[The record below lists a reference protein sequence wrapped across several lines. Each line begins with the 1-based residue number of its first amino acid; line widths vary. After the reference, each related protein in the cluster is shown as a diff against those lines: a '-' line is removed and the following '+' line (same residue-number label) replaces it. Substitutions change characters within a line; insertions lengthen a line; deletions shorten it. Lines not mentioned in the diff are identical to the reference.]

1 MWRDL
6 PIDLISRS
14 PIARWAPVPLRLIV
28 GYGFMEHG
36 FAKLARGL
44 DAFPAILQALGV
56 PAPHLMGWLTILV
69 EIFGG
74 LAVLLGALVP
84 LASIPM
90 AAVLLVAI
98 FTVHLPYG
106 FSSIK
111 LQAVTAAGAQFGPPG
126 FETDLLYLACLAALV
141 LGGSGPLAIDGLLA
155 KRREITRPS
164 IADGRDASDMN
175 AGFGSWLLGMS
186 LGASALGGMLG
197 MASGIFIVLA
207 ATTFGSALLYAISG
221 FGFAVL
227 AAPLFLLF
235 LDPARAIQL
244 VIIISTVL
252 SIIVLRG
259 LLPAI
264 APWLLLRLALGSL
277 VGLPLGLVAFRY
289 ADPILVRAAAGA
301 MIFGFAILMA
311 VSRRRSGQP
320 GQGKHWTAFAMSPG
334 LDLAAGAVSGIASAL
349 VGQPGPPVLIY
360 LLLAGAAARTV
371 RATLLAFFALSY
383 GVTLASHAAT
393 IGIPAPTW
401 LAAGILIPFAFL
413 GGLAGR
419 PIGDRLGAE
428 AFAMLAIALLA
439 VAGAYTLGAAAVAFA
454 AA

>member
-1 MWRDL
+1 
-6 PIDLISRS
+6 
-14 PIARWAPVPLRLIV
+14 
-28 GYGFMEHG
+28 
-36 FAKLARGL
+36 
-44 DAFPAILQALGV
+44 
-56 PAPHLMGWLTILV
+56 
-69 EIFGG
+69 
-74 LAVLLGALVP
+74 
-84 LASIPM
+84 
-90 AAVLLVAI
+90 
-98 FTVHLPYG
+98 
-106 FSSIK
+106 
-111 LQAVTAAGAQFGPPG
+111 
-126 FETDLLYLACLAALV
+126 
-141 LGGSGPLAIDGLLA
+141 
-155 KRREITRPS
+155 
-164 IADGRDASDMN
+164 MN

-186 LGASALGGMLG
+186 LGASAMGGMLG

-207 ATTFGSALLYAISG
+207 VTTFGSALLYAISG

-252 SIIVLRG
+252 SIVVLRG

-264 APWLLLRLALGSL
+264 APWLLLRLALASL

-311 VSRRRSGQP
+311 VSRRKSRQP
-320 GQGKHWTAFAMSPG
+320 GGKHWTAFAMSPG
-334 LDLAAGAVSGIASAL
+334 LDLAAGAVSGVAGAL

-393 IGIPAPTW
+393 IGIPTPTW

-419 PIGDRLGAE
+419 PIGDRLGGE

-439 VAGAYTLGAAAVAFA
+439 VAGAYTLGAAALAFA
-454 AA
+454 TA

>member
-1 MWRDL
+1 
-6 PIDLISRS
+6 
-14 PIARWAPVPLRLIV
+14 
-28 GYGFMEHG
+28 
-36 FAKLARGL
+36 
-44 DAFPAILQALGV
+44 
-56 PAPHLMGWLTILV
+56 
-69 EIFGG
+69 
-74 LAVLLGALVP
+74 
-84 LASIPM
+84 
-90 AAVLLVAI
+90 
-98 FTVHLPYG
+98 
-106 FSSIK
+106 
-111 LQAVTAAGAQFGPPG
+111 
-126 FETDLLYLACLAALV
+126 
-141 LGGSGPLAIDGLLA
+141 
-155 KRREITRPS
+155 
-164 IADGRDASDMN
+164 MN
-175 AGFGSWLLGMS
+175 AGFGSWL

-197 MASGIFIVLA
+197 MASSIFIVLA

-235 LDPARAIQL
+235 LNPARAIQL

-252 SIIVLRG
+252 SIVMLRG

-289 ADPILVRAAAGA
+289 ADPILVRVAAGA
-301 MIFGFAILMA
+301 MIFGFAILMG
-311 VSRRRSGQP
+311 VSRFRSGQS
-320 GQGKHWTAFAMSPG
+320 GQGRHWTAFAMSPG

-360 LLLAGAAARTV
+360 LLLAGEAARTV
-371 RATLLAFFALSY
+371 RATLLAFFALTY

-393 IGIPAPTW
+393 IGIPASTW

-428 AFAMLAIALLA
+428 AFAKLAIALLA
-439 VAGAYTLGAAAVAFA
+439 VAGAYTLGAAAAAFA
-454 AA
+454 AP

>member
-1 MWRDL
+1 
-6 PIDLISRS
+6 
-14 PIARWAPVPLRLIV
+14 
-28 GYGFMEHG
+28 
-36 FAKLARGL
+36 
-44 DAFPAILQALGV
+44 
-56 PAPHLMGWLTILV
+56 
-69 EIFGG
+69 
-74 LAVLLGALVP
+74 
-84 LASIPM
+84 
-90 AAVLLVAI
+90 
-98 FTVHLPYG
+98 
-106 FSSIK
+106 
-111 LQAVTAAGAQFGPPG
+111 
-126 FETDLLYLACLAALV
+126 
-141 LGGSGPLAIDGLLA
+141 
-155 KRREITRPS
+155 
-164 IADGRDASDMN
+164 MN
-175 AGFGSWLLGMS
+175 ADFGSWLLGMS

-197 MASGIFIVLA
+197 MAIGIFIVLA

-252 SIIVLRG
+252 SIVVLRG

-264 APWLLLRLALGSL
+264 APWLLLRLALGGL
-277 VGLPLGLVAFRY
+277 IGLPLGLLAFRY

-320 GQGKHWTAFAMSPG
+320 GQGRHWTAFAMSPV
-334 LDLAAGAVSGIASAL
+334 LDFVAGAVSGIASAL

-360 LLLAGAAARTV
+360 LLLAGAEARTV
-371 RATLLAFFALSY
+371 RATLLAFFALTY

-401 LAAGILIPFAFL
+401 LAAGILLPFAFF

-428 AFAMLAIALLA
+428 AFALLAIALLA
-439 VAGAYTLGAAAVAFA
+439 VAGAYTLGAAAVTLASA
-454 AA
+454 

>member
-1 MWRDL
+1 
-6 PIDLISRS
+6 
-14 PIARWAPVPLRLIV
+14 
-28 GYGFMEHG
+28 
-36 FAKLARGL
+36 
-44 DAFPAILQALGV
+44 
-56 PAPHLMGWLTILV
+56 
-69 EIFGG
+69 
-74 LAVLLGALVP
+74 
-84 LASIPM
+84 
-90 AAVLLVAI
+90 
-98 FTVHLPYG
+98 
-106 FSSIK
+106 
-111 LQAVTAAGAQFGPPG
+111 
-126 FETDLLYLACLAALV
+126 
-141 LGGSGPLAIDGLLA
+141 
-155 KRREITRPS
+155 
-164 IADGRDASDMN
+164 MN

-186 LGASALGGMLG
+186 LGAGALGGMHG

-207 ATTFGSALLYAISG
+207 ATTFGAALLYAISG

-235 LDPARAIQL
+235 LDPAPAIQL
-244 VIIISTVL
+244 VIILSMVL
-252 SIIVLRG
+252 SIVVLRG

-289 ADPILVRAAAGA
+289 ADPFLVRAAAGA

-334 LDLAAGAVSGIASAL
+334 LDLAAGAVSGIAGAL

-360 LLLAGAAARTV
+360 LLLAGAAASTV

-383 GVTLASHAAT
+383 AMTLASHAAT

-428 AFAMLAIALLA
+428 AFALLAIALLA
-439 VAGAYTLGAAAVAFA
+439 LAGAYTLGAAALAFA

>member
-1 MWRDL
+1 MN
-6 PIDLISRS
+6 
-14 PIARWAPVPLRLIV
+14 
-28 GYGFMEHG
+28 
-36 FAKLARGL
+36 
-44 DAFPAILQALGV
+44 
-56 PAPHLMGWLTILV
+56 
-69 EIFGG
+69 
-74 LAVLLGALVP
+74 
-84 LASIPM
+84 
-90 AAVLLVAI
+90 
-98 FTVHLPYG
+98 
-106 FSSIK
+106 
-111 LQAVTAAGAQFGPPG
+111 PG
-126 FETDLLYLACLAALV
+126 H
-141 LGGSGPLAIDGLLA
+141 
-155 KRREITRPS
+155 
-164 IADGRDASDMN
+164 
-175 AGFGSWLLGMS
+175 GSWLFGMS
-186 LGASALGGMLG
+186 LGAGALGGMLG
-197 MASGIFIVLA
+197 MVTGIIVVLA

-252 SIIVLRG
+252 SIVVLWG

-301 MIFGFAILMA
+301 MIFGFAILMG
-311 VSRRRSGQP
+311 VSRLRSGQR
-320 GQGKHWTAFAMSPG
+320 GRGEHWTASTMSPG
-334 LDLAAGAVSGIASAL
+334 LDFAAGAVSGIASAL

-360 LLLAGAAARTV
+360 LLLAGTAARTV

-401 LAAGILIPFAFL
+401 LAAGILVPFAFL

-428 AFAMLAIALLA
+428 AFAKLAIALLA
-439 VAGAYTLGAAAVAFA
+439 VAGAYTLGAATVAFVA
-454 AA
+454 A

>member
-1 MWRDL
+1 
-6 PIDLISRS
+6 
-14 PIARWAPVPLRLIV
+14 
-28 GYGFMEHG
+28 
-36 FAKLARGL
+36 
-44 DAFPAILQALGV
+44 
-56 PAPHLMGWLTILV
+56 
-69 EIFGG
+69 
-74 LAVLLGALVP
+74 
-84 LASIPM
+84 
-90 AAVLLVAI
+90 
-98 FTVHLPYG
+98 
-106 FSSIK
+106 
-111 LQAVTAAGAQFGPPG
+111 
-126 FETDLLYLACLAALV
+126 
-141 LGGSGPLAIDGLLA
+141 
-155 KRREITRPS
+155 
-164 IADGRDASDMN
+164 MN
-175 AGFGSWLLGMS
+175 TGFGSWLLGMS

-197 MASGIFIVLA
+197 MASSIFIVLA
-207 ATTFGSALLYAISG
+207 ATTFGSALLYSISG

-244 VIIISTVL
+244 IIIISTVL
-252 SIIVLRG
+252 SIVVLRG

-264 APWLLLRLALGSL
+264 APRLLLRLALGSL
-277 VGLPLGLVAFRY
+277 VGLPLGLIAFRY

-311 VSRRRSGQP
+311 VSRRQSGQLDR
-320 GQGKHWTAFAMSPG
+320 GKHWTAFAMSPG
-334 LDLAAGAVSGIASAL
+334 LDLAVGAVSGFAGAL

-439 VAGAYTLGAAAVAFA
+439 VAGAYTLSAAAVAFA
-454 AA
+454 TA

>member
-1 MWRDL
+1 
-6 PIDLISRS
+6 
-14 PIARWAPVPLRLIV
+14 
-28 GYGFMEHG
+28 
-36 FAKLARGL
+36 
-44 DAFPAILQALGV
+44 
-56 PAPHLMGWLTILV
+56 
-69 EIFGG
+69 
-74 LAVLLGALVP
+74 
-84 LASIPM
+84 
-90 AAVLLVAI
+90 
-98 FTVHLPYG
+98 
-106 FSSIK
+106 
-111 LQAVTAAGAQFGPPG
+111 
-126 FETDLLYLACLAALV
+126 
-141 LGGSGPLAIDGLLA
+141 
-155 KRREITRPS
+155 
-164 IADGRDASDMN
+164 MN

-186 LGASALGGMLG
+186 LGASALGGMVV

-235 LDPARAIQL
+235 LDPARAVQL

-252 SIIVLRG
+252 SIVVLRG
-259 LLPAI
+259 LLSAI
-264 APWLLLRLALGSL
+264 APWLMLRLALGSL
-277 VGLPLGLVAFRY
+277 VGVPLGLVAFRY

-301 MIFGFAILMA
+301 MIFGFAMLMA

-320 GQGKHWTAFAMSPG
+320 DQEKHWTAFAMSPG
-334 LDLAAGAVSGIASAL
+334 LDLAAGAVSGIAGAL

-360 LLLAGAAARTV
+360 LLLAGAATSTV

-401 LAAGILIPFAFL
+401 LAAGVLIPFAFL

-439 VAGAYTLGAAAVAFA
+439 MAGAYTLSAAAVGFA
-454 AA
+454 AS